1 MPKAY
6 NIKDTIKDKKGVIQ
20 EVITQGGMTKS
31 KQEVINDINKGYN
44 VNTVDDHNHKTKVI
58 NVNDEY
64 VRTVPNKKDCDN
76 LGDL

>member
-6 NIKDTIKDKKGVIQ
+6 NIKDTIKDEKGIIQ
-20 EVITQGGMTKS
+20 KVITEGGMTKT
-31 KQEVINDINKGYN
+31 KQEVINDINNGYN
-44 VNTVDDHNHKTKVI
+44 VNTKDNHGHQTKVI

-64 VRTVPNKKDCDN
+64 VRTVPNKKGCDN